1 MTTEEIYQKSGYPQP
16 KDKWDE
22 SKKQFD
28 YWDMIAFA
36 DYVQEKKLASDGDVS
51 VSDSSDFEL
60 QRLFDWLQEPKREPA
75 QTKFTAGMTRNVAR
89 EFEYLLKHS
98 R

>member
-1 MTTEEIYQKSGYPQP
+1 MERQLTEIVEKYLEGNYLVGSENKAKMISEILVL
-16 KDKWDE
+16 
-22 SKKQFD
+22 FN
-28 YWDMIAFA
+28 
-36 DYVQEKKLASDGDVS
+36 VS

-60 QRLFDWLQEPKREPA
+60 KRLFDWLQDTKREPA
-75 QTKFTAGMTRNVAR
+75 QTKFTSGMTRNVAR

>member
-1 MTTEEIYQKSGYPQP
+1 MITEKEYLTALKTVTDY
-16 KDKWDE
+16 E
-22 SKKQFD
+22 KQLNLQIVRRCGGNLNHN
-28 YWDMIAFA
+28 IA
-36 DYVQEKKLASDGDVS
+36 
-51 VSDSSDFEL
+51 DSSDFEL
-60 QRLFDWLQEPKREPA
+60 QRLFDWLQDAKREPA